1 MSDHNFV
8 GKPVIRAAG
17 SAPPSMT
24 ADEKPAKPIPPVLAR
39 RRAEYVREHI
49 PIVRG
54 LLAEGKSREEIFAAI
69 PTFAEGF
76 PGLFKALLENN
87 ARTNAY
93 IEQTL
98 VMLDRMGAEELTQHE
113 ASAIVGTIA
122 YNAHIKPIVE
132 NMDRK

>member
-1 MSDHNFV
+1 MADHNFV
-8 GKPVIRAAG
+8 GKPIIRTAG

-76 PGLFKALLENN
+76 PGLFRALLENN

-98 VMLDRMGAEELTQHE
+98 VMLDRMGAEELSQHE

-132 NMDRK
+132 NLDRK

>member
-8 GKPVIRAAG
+8 GKPIIRAAG
-17 SAPPSMT
+17 SAPPQMP
-24 ADEKPAKPIPPVLAR
+24 AEKPAKPIPPALAR

-54 LLAEGKSREEIFAAI
+54 LLMEGKSREEIFSAV

-87 ARTNAY
+87 VRTNAY

-98 VMLDRMGAEELTQHE
+98 VMLDRMGTEELTQHE
-113 ASAIVGTIA
+113 ASALVGTIA

-132 NMDRK
+132 NLDRK